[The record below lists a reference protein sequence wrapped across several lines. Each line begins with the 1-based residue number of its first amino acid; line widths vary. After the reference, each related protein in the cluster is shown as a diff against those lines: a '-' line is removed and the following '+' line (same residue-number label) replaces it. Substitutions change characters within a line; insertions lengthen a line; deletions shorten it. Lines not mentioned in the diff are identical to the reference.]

1 MCIYKY
7 IHPNKT
13 FLAEA
18 SHSVSFQR
26 KMLKHF
32 LQKKKKILQ
41 TVHNHDC
48 LFHLKIQCIVAPKV
62 QK

>member
-32 LQKKKKILQ
+32 LQKKKKKFFKQSIIT
-41 TVHNHDC
+41 TV
-48 LFHLKIQCIVAPKV
+48 FFI
-62 QK
+62 